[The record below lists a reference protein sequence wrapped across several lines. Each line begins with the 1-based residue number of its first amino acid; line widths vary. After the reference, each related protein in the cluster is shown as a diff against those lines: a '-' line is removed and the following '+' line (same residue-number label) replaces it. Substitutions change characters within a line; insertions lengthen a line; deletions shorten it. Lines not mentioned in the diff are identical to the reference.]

1 MQITGLFHVA
11 IKTNDLDATV
21 KFYTDVLGM
30 KLAHRPD
37 FGFPGAW
44 LALATARR
52 SSTSTPAGRRSAP
65 TARRRTAPRALDHV
79 SLTIKGWDEC
89 LERVKKL
96 GYDWRAAIVPGM
108 SLWQIFVHDPSG
120 VMLELTFDGKVENR
134 PTPEIPADRVYM
146 AGKPFGAP
154 QAEGGVSCAAPG
166 VTRVFDARRREADP
180 GSSGCA
186 WDRVRIGAA
195 AFALRSAHEPGRALT
210 APDKTS
216 GSGRCC

>member
-44 LALATARR
+44 LALEDGTPIIHIYAGGPALGADGRTPHGTA
-52 SSTSTPAGRRSAP
+52 
-65 TARRRTAPRALDHV
+65 ALDHV

-89 LERVKKL
+89 LDRVKRL

-120 VMLELTFDGKVENR
+120 VMMELTFDGKVENR

-146 AGKPFGAP
+146 AGKPFGA
-154 QAEGGVSCAAPG
+154 AKAKAA
-166 VTRVFDARRREADP
+166 
-180 GSSGCA
+180 
-186 WDRVRIGAA
+186 
-195 AFALRSAHEPGRALT
+195 
-210 APDKTS
+210 
-216 GSGRCC
+216 